1 MNTGIGNTCE
11 AGQPI
16 TEANECRAAAQAVAL
31 VATQFSGFGYCDT
44 CDTVSLNYA
53 PGGCMVYDGEAS
65 EFHAFY
71 LNTHAGSATGTP
83 DHHKVRRSR
92 APEPRTLIPVSR
104 TPPSMRPHQLC
115 KLAEG
120 EMAPSL
126 PPVAP
131 PPPPLEENYYRQDA
145 GVGTWGGSCTCE
157 DGQTCLLSESTYLHL
172 HRLS

>member
-1 MNTGIGNTCE
+1 LSCAGEISPPPPVAYTVNTGIGNTCE

-16 TEANECRAAAQAVAL
+16 TDANECRAAAQAVAL
-31 VATQFSGFGYCDT
+31 VATQFSGFGC

-92 APEPRTLIPVSR
+92 APEPRTLIPVRR

-115 KLAEG
+115 KLVGG
-120 EMAPSL
+120 EMASSL

-157 DGQTCLLSESTYLHL
+157 DGQT
-172 HRLS
+172 